1 MTNAKRKFDQTI
13 VRCEKLVH
21 DFSEIKQAY
30 ENGQVTF
37 EPSQDLLRAAIVLS
51 VAAFDAYATDCFAEK
66 FVDHVK
72 RFGTNDEIETMLTKA
87 GFDIKFSL
95 ELLSAK
101 RPYRRIRTLIDHYY
115 SNYVTEKLD
124 VIDKLY
130 EMYCIRQ
137 FTHNAANR
145 SGKDPQRLLSSV
157 QKLVNRRH
165 SIAHDSDYNEHGKL
179 KRVNA
184 MDTNRINDL
193 KLLVDNMDAIIEN
206 KFSRSRRH

>member
-1 MTNAKRKFDQTI
+1 
-13 VRCEKLVH
+13 
-21 DFSEIKQAY
+21 
-30 ENGQVTF
+30 
-37 EPSQDLLRAAIVLS
+37 
-51 VAAFDAYATDCFAEK
+51 
-66 FVDHVK
+66 
-72 RFGTNDEIETMLTKA
+72 
-87 GFDIKFSL
+87 
-95 ELLSAK
+95 
-101 RPYRRIRTLIDHYY
+101 
-115 SNYVTEKLD
+115 
-124 VIDKLY
+124 
-130 EMYCIRQ
+130 MYCIRQ

>member
-1 MTNAKRKFDQTI
+1 MTNAKKKFDQTI

-30 ENGQVTF
+30 ENEQVTF

-72 RFGTNDEIETMLTKA
+72 RFGTNDEIEIMLTKA

-130 EMYCIRQ
+130 EMYGIRQ
-137 FTHNAANR
+137 FTYNAANR
-145 SGKDPQRLLSSV
+145 SGKDPQRLLGSV

-184 MDTNRINDL
+184 TDTNRMNDL

-206 KFSRSRRH
+206 KFVRRRH

>member
-1 MTNAKRKFDQTI
+1 M
-13 VRCEKLVH
+13 
-21 DFSEIKQAY
+21 
-30 ENGQVTF
+30 
-37 EPSQDLLRAAIVLS
+37 
-51 VAAFDAYATDCFAEK
+51 AAFDAYATDCFAEK
-66 FVDHVK
+66 FVDYVK

>member
-1 MTNAKRKFDQTI
+1 MTNAKKKFDQTI

-30 ENGQVTF
+30 ENEQVTF

-66 FVDHVK
+66 FVDYVK